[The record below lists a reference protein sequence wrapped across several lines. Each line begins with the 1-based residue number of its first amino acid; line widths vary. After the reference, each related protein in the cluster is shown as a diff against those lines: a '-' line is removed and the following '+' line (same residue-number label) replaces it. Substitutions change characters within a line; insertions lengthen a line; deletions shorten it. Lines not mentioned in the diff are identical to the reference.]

1 MEWKQQKLDMH
12 SIFSSSLHFKWN
24 KNDVWVSECECVF
37 YTLCMKLDY
46 DARVMFARAR
56 FIWYGSLERTSL
68 ISVQFAVYF
77 ISSKWRK
84 TTTKQQQ
91 QQNALTCSIRWNISS
106 CDVCCRISFLRF
118 IFVFVCLFVRSI
130 LCVNSM
136 YFFSTLILQRVSWGV
151 FICILY
157 ACVQNNKPLY
167 GYSITNI
174 YSHTHQNS
182 FNLNL
187 LASHTL

>member
-1 MEWKQQKLDMH
+1 MCEW
-12 SIFSSSLHFKWN
+12 
-24 KNDVWVSECECVF
+24 VCECVF

-130 LCVNSM
+130 QCVSIFF
-136 YFFSTLILQRVSWGV
+136 YFDSSTCKLRCVY
-151 FICILY
+151 LY